1 MNRISGIS
9 LLFTATLLLSQCG
22 FSDGAKK
29 KKGGGKG
36 KKACPAFPASD
47 KTGDAIRAQLAQLQ
61 ITDASGVPGLYRSPG
76 TRKLFED
83 WSVSQLSAALNR
95 ECPAMP
101 SMADDLCS
109 MCQNTP
115 NAFAAAAANQ
125 DFSPAYFLANCAKA
139 GCPQVARK
147 KKKGK

>member
-1 MNRISGIS
+1 MKRISCIS

-22 FSDGAKK
+22 FSDGQKKK

-61 ITDASGVPGLYRSPG
+61 VTDASGVPGLYRSPG

-101 SMADDLCS
+101 SMADDVSVILNMES
-109 MCQNTP
+109 N
-115 NAFAAAAANQ
+115 
-125 DFSPAYFLANCAKA
+125 
-139 GCPQVARK
+139 
-147 KKKGK
+147 